1 MSVLKS
7 VYQHKLGYA
16 LSGGGARGFAHL
28 GALKALEESGLKP
41 DIIAGTSAGALA
53 GVFYADGFHPEEVY
67 ELFRKKDFIQFVEVS
82 LPKSGFFKSSRLQKF
97 LKNNLRAKSFEEL
110 KIPFISVATDW
121 VNAKTATFFEGKNLV
136 ESVVASCSIPIVFQP
151 QYIDGVPYV
160 DGGMFRNFPVSIIR
174 ESCKYVIGVNVSQ
187 IIPFTEKPNI
197 RNMTQRAFAIM
208 INSNTHIDR
217 ELCDILIEPR
227 GINKLTM
234 FDLNHIQ
241 KVGKIGYLSAV
252 KTMQEEKS
260 KHLIKRYLRYNELNE
275 MMQEYIKNVKI

>member
-1 MSVLKS
+1 MSILTPTH
-7 VYQHKLGYA
+7 QHHLGYA

-28 GALKALEESGLKP
+28 GVLKALDENGLKP

-67 ELFRKKDFIQFVEVS
+67 ELFRKKDFIQFIEVS
-82 LPKSGFFKSSRLQKF
+82 LPKSGFFKSSGLQKF

-121 VNAKTATFFEGKNLV
+121 VNAKTAAFSQGKNLV
-136 ESVVASCSIPIVFQP
+136 ECVVASCSVPIDFQP

-160 DGGMFRNFPVSIIR
+160 DGGMFKNFPVSIIR
-174 ESCKYVIGVNVSQ
+174 KACKYVIGVNVSQ

-208 INSNTHIDR
+208 VNSNTHIDR
-217 ELCDILIEPR
+217 KLCDILIEPR

-234 FDLNHIQ
+234 FDLNHIE

-252 KTMQEEKS
+252 KKMQEENS
-260 KHLIKRYLRYNELNE
+260 KHVIKRCLRYNKLDE